1 MSDSI
6 IVECRNLDFINNADS
21 TAGINPRANGDWETV
36 IQDKIIIEEGDNILL
51 KNVFIDT
58 KATTSDKI
66 VLPNLSLK
74 FSFMRYVM
82 NWLGAKNTTSGGPP
96 ATNIE
101 VDMVNSAIV
110 PYNRID
116 SVVIANNDAELYLSC
131 TREQMNNSNLQ
142 YIHSVQFI
150 NPVGGTIDPD
160 EFNFVFVFVDSNGDT
175 QKKPVQIN
183 TYNGNTTLIID
194 ATFDKSKK
202 PVGMPQPGPSPD
214 LDANQPCGIFN
225 ATKETGSEPK
235 YEPSLLFGGALAFYE
250 YGGKNDNPFTAGG
263 KFVPE
268 GMEQLFIIIPNSIQN
283 NGVVTVGI
291 LDQYKPVVASKSIFI
306 PAGNYD
312 PEELCQEMNRKLNET
327 TGIGGLYDPDA
338 NPENQQNPV
347 GDNNLLVEVG
357 GLADKN
363 TDINNFVR
371 LVQNSGSAQTEDL
384 NLYGFHY
391 NRDSGQANSQPGL
404 NYIGTNQIALGF
416 DKDTQQ
422 FFFEYA
428 HMPIY
433 SSKNEAVGYIGLT
446 PNFPNGPD
454 NTNPPDP
461 AKQDKVELKSITKN
475 SGILFT
481 NLEAFLSDEFGNAT
495 TDTFDFWRGQLGFD
509 LDKFKKDANGRI
521 TSTINDNCILVTT
534 RQIQPIAGKKLQING
549 EPAMLPMTTTP
560 LVDGINMAGGF
571 FGLYNAVDAT
581 KSNFNQPQPIT
592 TATFP
597 HNFLPAEIT
606 DTDPIY
612 SNNSI
617 LSLNTK
623 TTFGY
628 FLVEINSHFQNTLIT
643 TDNTKDNVVGI
654 VSRYYEADSFT
665 SGGSESS
672 VIYTHKGQPQLL
684 SSFKCKIL
692 DPEKKTAK
700 NIGPDNTIF
709 LEVIKNPKPQIKP
722 ESKK

>member
-1 MSDSI
+1 
-6 IVECRNLDFINNADS
+6 
-21 TAGINPRANGDWETV
+21 
-36 IQDKIIIEEGDNILL
+36 
-51 KNVFIDT
+51 
-58 KATTSDKI
+58 
-66 VLPNLSLK
+66 
-74 FSFMRYVM
+74 
-82 NWLGAKNTTSGGPP
+82 
-96 ATNIE
+96 
-101 VDMVNSAIV
+101 
-110 PYNRID
+110 
-116 SVVIANNDAELYLSC
+116 
-131 TREQMNNSNLQ
+131 
-142 YIHSVQFI
+142 
-150 NPVGGTIDPD
+150 
-160 EFNFVFVFVDSNGDT
+160 
-175 QKKPVQIN
+175 
-183 TYNGNTTLIID
+183 
-194 ATFDKSKK
+194 
-202 PVGMPQPGPSPD
+202 
-214 LDANQPCGIFN
+214 
-225 ATKETGSEPK
+225 
-235 YEPSLLFGGALAFYE
+235 
-250 YGGKNDNPFTAGG
+250 
-263 KFVPE
+263 
-268 GMEQLFIIIPNSIQN
+268 
-283 NGVVTVGI
+283 
-291 LDQYKPVVASKSIFI
+291 
-306 PAGNYD
+306 
-312 PEELCQEMNRKLNET
+312 
-327 TGIGGLYDPDA
+327 
-338 NPENQQNPV
+338 
-347 GDNNLLVEVG
+347 
-357 GLADKN
+357 
-363 TDINNFVR
+363 
-371 LVQNSGSAQTEDL
+371 
-384 NLYGFHY
+384 
-391 NRDSGQANSQPGL
+391 
-404 NYIGTNQIALGF
+404 
-416 DKDTQQ
+416 
-422 FFFEYA
+422 
-428 HMPIY
+428 
-433 SSKNEAVGYIGLT
+433 
-446 PNFPNGPD
+446 PNGPD